1 MDIFCVNELKI
12 SSVCVC
18 VCVCQHSRVY
28 VYLAE
33 ILLVLCYCMVHGYY
47 LLYLSD
53 IMTSYNRV
61 LGRMDMLTWSKNVA
75 LWLFYITCIIMCM
88 CVCVYVWLSHS
99 QWLSSFWMFYL
110 SEKAIISFTLYI
122 YVYWNRDDK
131 MFLTLY
137 YIRYHPFYNAL
148 VNHGQNS
155 VSIL

>member
-75 LWLFYITCIIMCM
+75 L
-88 CVCVYVWLSHS
+88 
-99 QWLSSFWMFYL
+99 
-110 SEKAIISFTLYI
+110 
-122 YVYWNRDDK
+122 
-131 MFLTLY
+131 
-137 YIRYHPFYNAL
+137 
-148 VNHGQNS
+148 
-155 VSIL
+155 